1 MPAFPMSA
9 ATKRITMMA
18 GLVVACG
25 LLSACGAPSTDVMY
39 RAWTEGGALK
49 SVRHDY
55 IDGPNGAVS
64 VPAKVSGATWST
76 KEDGGHAPRLEVV
89 PTGRSVAH
97 CLLVEGDD
105 HVLTQRKGAPGQ
117 PVTCSAQR

>member
-1 MPAFPMSA
+1 MPAFPISA
-9 ATKRITMMA
+9 ATKRITMTA
-18 GLVVACG
+18 GLLVTCG
-25 LLSACGAPSTDVMY
+25 LLSACGATSTDVTY
-39 RAWTEGGALK
+39 KAWTEGGTLK

-76 KEDGGHAPRLEVV
+76 QEDGGHTPRLEVV
-89 PTGRSVAH
+89 PSDRSVAH

-105 HVLTQRKGAPGQ
+105 HVLAQRKGAPGQ